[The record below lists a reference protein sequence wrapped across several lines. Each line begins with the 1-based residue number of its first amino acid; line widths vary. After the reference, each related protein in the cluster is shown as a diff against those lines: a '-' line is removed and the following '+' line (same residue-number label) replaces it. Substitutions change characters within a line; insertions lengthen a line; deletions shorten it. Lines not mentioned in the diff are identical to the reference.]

1 MIGGNKMRKAINI
14 ENTSKDIARVLSIA
28 DESLIDENPTTQEYI
43 LITDYM
49 EPPALSNS
57 LSINYPMYDK
67 VNKVFKWIQITYQHT
82 ATEELF
88 QIENLKAESS
98 NLKSQLAIAND
109 NINMLLELQAD
120 LIGGAI

>member
-1 MIGGNKMRKAINI
+1 VKKAINI
-14 ENTSKDIARVLSIA
+14 EVSDKNVVRVLSIA
-28 DESLIDENPTTQEYI
+28 EPQTIDSNPTEHPYI
-43 LITDYM
+43 LINDFI
-49 EPPALSNS
+49 EPPVLESS
-57 LSINYPMYDK
+57 LAKNYPMYDK

-88 QIENLKAESS
+88 QIENLKAENS